1 MRMAIVVFLGSAAW
15 AQASSSAAINPGATL
30 GQANTASVQAAP
42 ADPNSLLPELQPVPG
57 GKATLIGGTISRLD
71 RVRDE
76 IVVRPFGGG
85 SLKVLFDGRTQ
96 IVRNGNKVSPLDLRN
111 GEKIYLD
118 TVLDGTT
125 VFAKTIRV
133 TGAGSGAGESRGQ
146 IVAFDQGRSEITLND
161 SLSPETIRVRILPG
175 TRVMKGDHETST
187 DLLKPGTLVAVQFQP
202 GSNGAIAAQQIA
214 VLAEPGISFAFI
226 GRVTFLDLH
235 KGLLVVMDPRDK
247 NSYEVHFNP
256 ATVRINGDLQLDSDV
271 TLNANFDGKSY
282 ATSAILVTPT
292 PNQ

>member
-1 MRMAIVVFLGSAAW
+1 MRLAIVVLLGSAAW
-15 AQASSSAAINPGATL
+15 AQASSSAINPGATV
-30 GQANTASVQAAP
+30 GQANTAAP
-42 ADPNSLLPELQPVPG
+42 QTAPVDPNTLLPELAPVPH
-57 GKATLIGGTISRLD
+57 GKATLIGGTIGRLD
-71 RVRDE
+71 RVRNE
-76 IVVRPFGGG
+76 IVIRPFGGG
-85 SLKVLFDGRTQ
+85 SMKVLFDGRTQ
-96 IVRNGNKVSPLDLRN
+96 IVRDGNKVSPLDLRN

-125 VFAKTIRV
+125 VFAKMIRV
-133 TGAGSGAGESRGQ
+133 TGAGSAAGESTGQ
-146 IVAFDQGRSEITLND
+146 IVAFDQRRSEITLND
-161 SLSPETIRVRILPG
+161 NLSPETIRVRILPG

-187 DLLKPGTLVAVQFQP
+187 DLLKPGTLVAIQFRP
-202 GSNGAIAAQQIA
+202 GANGAIAAQQIA
-214 VLAEPGISFAFI
+214 VLAEPGTAFAFV

-235 KGLLVVMDPRDK
+235 KGMLVVMDPRDK

-271 TLNANFDGKSY
+271 TLTANFDGKTY